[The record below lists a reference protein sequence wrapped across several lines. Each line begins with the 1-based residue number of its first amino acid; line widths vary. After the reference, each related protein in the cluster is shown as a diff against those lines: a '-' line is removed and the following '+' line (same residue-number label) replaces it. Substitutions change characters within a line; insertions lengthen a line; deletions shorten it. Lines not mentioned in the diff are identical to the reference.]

1 MILNYNIT
9 NWNGNKSLY
18 KVSMKRNK
26 DNKNEICFYSGKT
39 FIFSF
44 DKREVLSDSPDE
56 KRLSSFSEIEGYLMS
71 ILLSKVNRVRM
82 DMKSI
87 FTHDLSDV
95 LPSEIVNYNE
105 NFLK

>member
-9 NWNGNKSLY
+9 VRNENKSLY

-56 KRLSSFSEIEGYLMS
+56 KRLSSFRTVEGYLMS
-71 ILLSKVNRVRM
+71 ILLLKVNRDGM
-82 DMKSI
+82 DMKRI
-87 FTHDLSDV
+87 FTYDLQDN
-95 LPSEIVNYNE
+95 LPSEIVNYNKY
-105 NFLK
+105 FLK

>member
-1 MILNYNIT
+1 MILNYDLT
-9 NWNGNKSLY
+9 DWRGNRSLY

-26 DNKNEICFYSGKT
+26 DNKDEICFYSGKT

-56 KRLSSFSEIEGYLMS
+56 KRLSSFRRMEGYLMS
-71 ILLSKVNRVRM
+71 ILLSKVNRDGM
-82 DMKSI
+82 DMKRI
-87 FTHDLSDV
+87 FTYDLSDF
-95 LPSEIVNYNE
+95 LPIEIVNYNE

>member
-9 NWNGNKSLY
+9 DWRGNKSLY
-18 KVSMKRNK
+18 KVSTKRNK

-87 FTHDLSDV
+87 FTHDLSDF

-105 NFLK
+105 NFLS